1 MLHIYMKKRIIKSLL
16 LNHIILD
23 KKMNMNFY
31 QPEKN
36 NRDDR

>member
-23 KKMNMNFY
+23 KSKYEFLSTG
-31 QPEKN
+31 EK
-36 NRDDR
+36 